1 MNKDFLI
8 GFLVGTVLSLM
19 LSLGGFYYYV
29 VQEIQTAKT
38 EAKENVALMKSIWKE
53 ELKDQVTTLAT
64 EKKEQLLNHLR
75 EKIAPQKDSVTVDTI
90 EK

>member
-8 GFLVGTVLSLM
+8 GFLAGTVFALT
-19 LSLGGFYYYV
+19 LSLGIFYYYV
-29 VQEIQTAKT
+29 VQEIQTVKT
-38 EAKENVALMKSIWKE
+38 EAKENVALMKSVWE
-53 ELKDQVTTLAT
+53 DELKDQVTILAT

-75 EKIAPQKDSVTVDTI
+75 KKIAPQKDSVTVDTI